1 MEPKMEN
8 RPPALI
14 DRVVRS
20 LIPPASREAVVG
32 DLWERYASPLRYVA
46 EALRILPYLIA
57 SQIRRNSNVPLLGIA
72 GFSLF
77 VGFGGFAAGAAAS
90 DIPRWLRAAIPVI
103 AALVGLVLRDAYTGR
118 GTRAAQ
124 RSAFDVAA
132 IIVCVLISQ
141 AVLVALI
148 AAAGLNPD
156 WIIPATPRRVILTA
170 FALATV
176 FCLRM
181 AADTRLPRAAGEM
194 SAGDLVREFQ
204 QFERGVRWRKRRE
217 FVSAIGGL
225 VVGAGYFW
233 RAATLAPQIA
243 WGLSTALALFL
254 IWHLAGK
261 TSVKPMPA
269 EMSFATSLAFYR
281 RELNRQRKLLR
292 SVAWLWLLPMLPA
305 MAAELIGRGFA
316 ASEPLLTPAQFGG
329 YLVICFLV
337 GWLYEQ
343 SARKLHARSDSLAT
357 LAEPG

>member
-1 MEPKMEN
+1 MEPKVEN

-14 DRVVRS
+14 DRVVRF

-32 DLWERYASPLRYVA
+32 DLWERYASPLQYIA
-46 EALRILPYLIA
+46 ETLRILPYLIA
-57 SQIRRNSNVPLLGIA
+57 SQIRRNSNIPLLGIA

-77 VGFGGFAAGAAAS
+77 VGFGGFAAGTAAS
-90 DIPRWLRAAIPVI
+90 DVPRWLRAAIPVI
-103 AALVGLVLRDAYTGR
+103 AALAGLVLRDAYR
-118 GTRAAQ
+118 GAEWLPARRA
-124 RSAFDVAA
+124 AFDVAT

-141 AVLVALI
+141 AVLAALT
-148 AAAGLNPD
+148 AAAGSSPD
-156 WIIPATPRRVILTA
+156 WIVPPTPRRAVLTA

-181 AADTRLPRAAGEM
+181 VADYRLPCAAGEI
-194 SAGDLVREFQ
+194 SASDLACEFQ

-217 FVSAIGGL
+217 VVSAIGGL

-243 WGLSTALALFL
+243 WGLSTATALFL
-254 IWHLAGK
+254 ICYLAGK

-292 SVAWLWLLPMLPA
+292 SVAWLWVLPMLPA
-305 MAAELIGRGFA
+305 MAGELIGRGVA
-316 ASEPLLTPAQFGG
+316 ASKPLLTPTQFGG
-329 YLVICFLV
+329 YLLICFLV

-343 SARKLHARSDSLAT
+343 SARKLQERSDTLAT
-357 LAEPG
+357 VAELG